1 MKHGIFTD
9 LHVGLN
15 INNETWENLPIKAVD
30 FLTTELRRRNINSVL
45 FLGDFY
51 HDKKELS
58 IKAIDS
64 ARVICEMLNDF
75 TTYIICGNHDAYF
88 ESISATNLGLFRQAT
103 NFKLNYLKNSTL
115 VYHSEDGKAIKIF
128 GTPYCHRF
136 GMWPF
141 MRDESY
147 MEEKFKE
154 IPDDVDII
162 ISHDPPYGVG
172 QVDCILQECRNSRE
186 TPENLGNIALSNRIK
201 EINFK
206 LLVSGHIHSGDHNLF
221 DKCVNVSHLD
231 EFMDS
236 YYEPFYTEIET
247 YPQYNDSVK

>member
-1 MKHGIFTD
+1 MLKIVAISD
-9 LHVGLN
+9 LHG
-15 INNETWENLPIKAVD
+15 NLPIIDKPAEIMLIAGDVIP
-30 FLTTELRRRNINSVL
+30 FNIQFNKHES
-45 FLGDFY
+45 
-51 HDKKELS
+51 KKWLEGPFAEW
-58 IKAIDS
+58 IKQLPVKEVFMVA
-64 ARVICEMLNDF
+64 
-75 TTYIICGNHDAYF
+75 GNHDAYF

-186 TPENLGNIALSNRIK
+186 TLENLGNIALSNRIK
-201 EINFK
+201 ETNFK
-206 LLVSGHIHSGDHNLF
+206 LLVCGHIHSGDHSLF
-221 DKCVNVSHLD
+221 DKCVNVSYLD
-231 EFMDS
+231 EFMDPS
-236 YYEPFYTEIET
+236 YEPFYTEIET
-247 YPQYNDSVK
+247 YPTIHR

>member
-1 MKHGIFTD
+1 M
-9 LHVGLN
+9 V
-15 INNETWENLPIKAVD
+15 A
-30 FLTTELRRRNINSVL
+30 
-45 FLGDFY
+45 
-51 HDKKELS
+51 
-58 IKAIDS
+58 
-64 ARVICEMLNDF
+64 
-75 TTYIICGNHDAYF
+75 GNHDAYF

-136 GMWPF
+136 GTWPF

-186 TPENLGNIALSNRIK
+186 TLENLGNIALSNRIK
-201 EINFK
+201 ETNFK
-206 LLVSGHIHSGDHNLF
+206 LLVCGHIHSGDHSLF
-221 DKCVNVSHLD
+221 NKCVNVSHLD
-231 EFMDS
+231 EFMDPF
-236 YYEPFYTEIET
+236 YEPFYTEIET
-247 YPQYNDSVK
+247 YP